1 MPAKGSLSFIELHIE
16 KIVLGV
22 AGLITLAVI
31 VYCLIGTNKVEFA
44 GQKIG
49 PGQVDDVIAARAAE
63 LKRALDRAEPKTA
76 AVPDY
81 AQQLRRQFESGIFA
95 PDPNGAPPVPRTLR
109 VATLFGSP
117 TPPLKE
123 TERPE
128 EKVELVKVLSPTT
141 PVART
146 GISMVRPRAPVL
158 GTAGREPGE
167 REAPEEQAVE
177 RSWVSLAAYFPKE
190 AQKREM
196 TAAGYPAWRAR
207 VFVVGVDVQRQVLLP
222 NGQFSEWEDVEPSRA
237 MPRLEIPTPVIDER
251 TGELLNARALE
262 EALTIVR
269 ANQPLLMQ
277 PPFYPVDAGDEWKIP
292 PLPGH
297 EEATTTSAE
306 PEKPDPR
313 AEIRRKLREAQE
325 RERRKDW
332 DGAEKLATEVRDD
345 PRATPADKQ
354 AAEQILERIK
364 KKRPSQEPT
373 TPPPGRPPRPPR
385 PEPTP
390 TPGPGEAP
398 TTKPAEPPTGEADLV
413 VDPASAD
420 RDPAV
425 WFHDDTVEP
434 GKTYR
439 YRMRVKIWNRYVG
452 RRTALRNPEY
462 ASQTVLV
469 GDWSLPSDP
478 IIVAPKTHFFVRD
491 QKSVDPPVA
500 TLDVFTWFGGR
511 WHRESF
517 DVRVGDTIGEVRE
530 VRLSEP
536 DADGKPRRVP
546 IDFSTGAV
554 VLDLQTDVSL
564 FTRKPVGD
572 AGFTYSEQKSV
583 ALVYLD
589 PADGQVKE
597 RINWMDRSSPLYK
610 RLKSLASE

>member
-16 KIVLGV
+16 KIALGV

-31 VYCLIGTNKVEFA
+31 VYCLFGANKVEFA

-49 PGQVDDVIAARAAE
+49 PGQVDDVIAGRAAQ
-63 LKRALDRAEPKTA
+63 LKRALDQAEPNVVT
-76 AVPDY
+76 VPDY
-81 AQQLRRQFESGIFA
+81 AQQLRRNFESGIFA

-109 VATLFGSP
+109 VATLFGTP

-123 TERPE
+123 TERAE

-146 GISMVRPRAPVL
+146 GISMVRRRALVL
-158 GTAGREPGE
+158 GGTGREPGE
-167 REAPEEQAVE
+167 REAAEEQAVE
-177 RSWVSLAAYFPKE
+177 RSWVSLAAYFPRE

-222 NGQFSEWEDVEPSRA
+222 NGQFSDWEDVEPSRA
-237 MPRLEIPTPVIDER
+237 MPRPEIPTPVIDER

-262 EALTIVR
+262 EALTVVR

-277 PPFYPVDAGDEWKIP
+277 PPFYPVEAGDEWKIP

-297 EEATTTSAE
+297 EEAAGAGAE
-306 PEKPDPR
+306 AEKPDPR
-313 AEIRRKLREAQE
+313 AEIRRKLREAQTL
-325 RERRKDW
+325 ERRKDW
-332 DGAEKLATEVRDD
+332 DGAEKLAAEVRDD
-345 PRATPADKQ
+345 PRATAADKQ
-354 AAEQILERIK
+354 AAEQILERIRK
-364 KKRPSQEPT
+364 RRPSQEPT
-373 TPPPGRPPRPPR
+373 TPPTGRPPR
-385 PEPTP
+385 PEPPPAPGPREEP
-390 TPGPGEAP
+390 TPPP
-398 TTKPAEPPTGEADLV
+398 QPPTGETDLV

-452 RRTALRNPEY
+452 RRAALRNPEY

-478 IIVAPKTHFFVRD
+478 IVVAPKTHFFVRD

-517 DVRVGDTIGEVRE
+517 DVRVGDTIGDVRE
-530 VRLSEP
+530 VRLSEL

-554 VLDLQTDVSL
+554 VLDLQTDVPL

-610 RLKSLASE
+610 RLKSLVSE